1 MQIDFRGKKAIVCG
15 GSRGIGRAIALGFA
29 RAGGDVSICARDPKA
44 LEETRAELAALGVKA
59 HAASAD
65 LAQGDAVRGFVRDSI
80 KVLGGV
86 DFLVN
91 NASAFGSSDDDK
103 GWTSNLAV
111 DMLSIVHATQ
121 EALPALKTAQG
132 SVVNISSI
140 SALHPAARQ
149 PPYGAIKAAVIHYT
163 VTQAAMY
170 ARDRVRVNCIAP
182 GSIEFPGGVW
192 DRRKTD
198 NPALYN
204 ATLNS
209 IPFGR
214 MGHAEE
220 VANVALFLASPYASW
235 VTGQSIAVAG
245 GQGL

>member
-91 NASAFGSSDDDK
+91 NA
-103 GWTSNLAV
+103 
-111 DMLSIVHATQ
+111 
-121 EALPALKTAQG
+121 
-132 SVVNISSI
+132 
-140 SALHPAARQ
+140 
-149 PPYGAIKAAVIHYT
+149 
-163 VTQAAMY
+163 
-170 ARDRVRVNCIAP
+170 
-182 GSIEFPGGVW
+182 
-192 DRRKTD
+192 
-198 NPALYN
+198 
-204 ATLNS
+204 
-209 IPFGR
+209 
-214 MGHAEE
+214 
-220 VANVALFLASPYASW
+220 
-235 VTGQSIAVAG
+235 
-245 GQGL
+245 

>member
-1 MQIDFRGKKAIVCG
+1 MY
-15 GSRGIGRAIALGFA
+15 
-29 RAGGDVSICARDPKA
+29 
-44 LEETRAELAALGVKA
+44 AER
-59 HAASAD
+59 
-65 LAQGDAVRGFVRDSI
+65 LAQGDAVRGYVREA
-80 KVLGGV
+80 VAALGGV

-121 EALPALKTAQG
+121 EALPALQKSQG

-140 SALHPAARQ
+140 AAHHPAARQ

-163 VTQAAMY
+163 VTQAALY
-170 ARDRVRVNCIAP
+170 AKDRVRVNCIAP
-182 GSIEFPGGVW
+182 GSIEFLGGVW

-204 ATLNS
+204 STLAS

-220 VANVALFLASPYASW
+220 IANVALFLASPFASW